1 MNNVN
6 KAREIKN
13 AKISF
18 VSLVDKAANK
28 REFLITKAQDGKADW
43 EAVGRIIKA
52 DGSTHH
58 VTGVV
63 YEPMTED
70 TQGDFMSAES
80 IEKTAHDFLKNGEG
94 CDLQHDFKLQ
104 KGVSVVE
111 SWIAKAD
118 FEIGGEK
125 VTKGTWLMTAEISDK
140 SLWDKIQKGEITG
153 FSMGGKGTYGDED
166 VDLDNIGKSEKE
178 EKVNFLAKM
187 AKFLGLK
194 EDIEKGK
201 VKDNYND
208 RAKSNMFYEA
218 WNALNRTLSKY
229 NCVDDKW
236 EFEDEE
242 FVIREALS
250 DFNDIVSDIL
260 LNEKYIAKSVKPTA
274 EAVAKSGK
282 KMSGKNRET
291 LNGIYESLGTFL
303 KEFDD
308 PEPDENT
315 NNNNDKEE
323 NDMTKDDVQKMV
335 DEAVQK
341 AMTAA
346 NSDAAS
352 VAKAEGD
359 TKNEPVTA
367 DSIQKMVTEAVEK
380 AMNPDIKE
388 EPMTAESVAKMVE
401 EAVEKAVEPIRR
413 QAGLPTNLNGA
424 ENSVAKSEEHYLH
437 GFL

>member
-1 MNNVN
+1 MNNVS

-28 REFLITKAQDGKADW
+28 REFLITKAQDGMADW
-43 EAVGRIIKA
+43 EATGRIIKT
-52 DGSTHH
+52 DNENHYI
-58 VTGVV
+58 TGVV

-70 TQGDFMSAES
+70 TQGDFMSAEV

-94 CDLQHDFKLQ
+94 CDLQHNFKLQ
-104 KGVSVVE
+104 EGVSVVE

-118 FEIGGEK
+118 FEIDGEK

-140 SLWDKIQKGEITG
+140 NLWDKIQKGEITG

-166 VDLDNIGKSEKE
+166 VDLDSIGKGEKE
-178 EKVNFLAKM
+178 EKVNFLVKM

-201 VKDNYND
+201 VKGNYNA
-208 RAKSNMFYEA
+208 RAKGDLFNEA

-229 NCVDDKW
+229 NYVDDKW

-260 LNEKYIAKSVKPTA
+260 LNEKYIAKSVKPTS

-323 NDMTKDDVQKMV
+323 NDMTKDDIQKMV
-335 DEAVQK
+335 NEAVQK

-346 NSDAAS
+346 NSDTEP
-352 VAKAEGD
+352 VAKSED
-359 TKNEPVTA
+359 NTKNEPITA
-367 DSIQKMVTEAVEK
+367 EKIQKMVTEAVQK
-380 AMNPDIKE
+380 AMTPDTKE
-388 EPMTAESVAKMVE
+388 EPLTAENVAKMVG
-401 EAVEKAVEPIRR
+401 EAVEKAVEPIRKH
-413 QAGLPTNLNGA
+413 AGLPTNLNGA